1 MPGIEIQVGS
11 CEPVVVDHSR
21 TLSKVAADAF
31 SALLPISTM
40 IRQAE
45 WCGQAAV
52 ASVPGTTVL
61 EPAGA
66 SARGASLYP
75 GWLVWDPSRGL
86 LLASYGRAEY
96 RAATGVRYGYVLGQ
110 AMGDHEAF
118 MAALAS
124 LHSGGQ
130 VTMTCRQAN
139 GAAEARP
146 HPGPRFVLR
155 GGADAHA
162 FEPLAEMAPKSAGQF
177 AAQLP
182 FEIEMTAARWSGNVL
197 RGALPAGLDFDTREL
212 EHPAASLYPG
222 TMAIAPAGDG
232 TWELLVSYGRT
243 ELRDA
248 EGMAYATPIAQ
259 TSLPASEL
267 GKWLQ
272 HGPLPISLTVEI
284 ESSRQAD

>member
-1 MPGIEIQVGS
+1 MSGFEVRVGS
-11 CEPVVVDHSR
+11 CEPVVIDYSR

-31 SALLPISTM
+31 SALLPFSTM

-52 ASVPGTTVL
+52 ASVPGSPIL
-61 EPAGA
+61 EPVGA
-66 SARGASLYP
+66 SARAASLYP

-86 LLASYGRAEY
+86 LLASYGKAEY
-96 RAATGVRYGYVLGQ
+96 RSATGVQYGYVLGQ
-110 AMGDHEAF
+110 AMGDHQAF

-124 LHSGGQ
+124 LHSDGQ
-130 VTMTCRQAN
+130 VAMTCRQAN
-139 GAAEARP
+139 GAVAAQPNPR
-146 HPGPRFVLR
+146 PRFVLR
-155 GGADAHA
+155 GGEDSFT
-162 FEPLAEMAPKSAGQF
+162 FEPLAEMAPKSVDQF

-182 FEIEMTAARWSGNVL
+182 VEIELTTARWSGNVL
-197 RGALPAGLDFDTREL
+197 HGALPASLTFDTRVL

-222 TMAIAPAGDG
+222 TMAIAPVGDG
-232 TWELLVSYGRT
+232 SWELLVSYGRT

-267 GKWLQ
+267 GKWLEQ
-272 HGPLPISLTVEI
+272 TPPISLTVGI
-284 ESSRQAD
+284 ESSRQGD